1 MLSQRYQL
9 FMYARSFEWIIQ
21 REKDNFSARQSI
33 HKNLLS
39 TSSSR
44 RKISQSSTSKLKG
57 KLSLNGI
64 FAFIYNSFAP
74 HYICTWVVAS
84 DFSYAPI
91 HQIYAESYNRIF
103 SSTKIFFIKIYSNFF
118 YEFNVNV
125 HIILLSFRCM
135 HMPSVTRVACLKS

>member
-1 MLSQRYQL
+1 MLSQRYQH

-21 REKDNFSARQSI
+21 TKKDNFSARQSI
-33 HKNLLS
+33 HKIWLS
-39 TSSSR
+39 TISSR

-64 FAFIYNSFAP
+64 FAFIDSIFAP

-84 DFSYAPI
+84 YAPI
-91 HQIYAESYNRIF
+91 HQIYAESYKRIF
-103 SSTKIFFIKIYSNFF
+103 SSTKIIFIKIYSNFF
-118 YEFNVNV
+118 YEYNVNA

-135 HMPSVTRVACLKS
+135 HMPAVTRVACLKS